1 MKKFYLLLL
10 FFSIIS
16 NAQTHRFIYEYQ
28 FKGDSLA
35 KEFTK
40 ENMILDIN
48 PDEVKFYPYF
58 FAENDSINKTTN
70 NRNSS
75 WDDALPVLKRNRNT
89 NKNTSYV
96 LLNDLFS
103 IRTEDPIN
111 WKLSTN
117 AKKVGTY
124 NLQKA
129 TTTFGGRNWIA
140 WFNTE
145 INLNEGPYKFRGL
158 PGLIF
163 EIVDDQ
169 NNFSFNLVKS
179 YQLKSTYDTSEFL
192 ESFAGK
198 KAIPITEKI
207 LLKKQL
213 ELFNDPLQDFKED
226 FKNSNGEG
234 TFMVMNIK
242 IKSLDQFKELTTM
255 TQERMRKENNPI
267 ELDKAIQYPKSK

>member
-1 MKKFYLLLL
+1 MKYLILLL
-10 FFSIIS
+10 FPFLMS
-16 NAQTHRFIYEYQ
+16 AQTHRFIYEYQ
-28 FKGDSLA
+28 FKSDSLA

-58 FAENDSINKTTN
+58 FAENDSLNKLKN
-70 NRNSS
+70 NNNSS
-75 WDDALPVLKRNRNT
+75 WDDVLPVLKRNRNT

-103 IRTEDPIN
+103 IQTEDPIN
-111 WKLSTN
+111 WKLSTET
-117 AKKVGTY
+117 KKVGNY

-129 TTTFGGRNWIA
+129 TTTFGGRNWVA
-140 WFNTE
+140 WFNTD

-163 EIVDDQ
+163 EIADVQ
-169 NNFSFNLVKS
+169 NSFNFNLVKS

-192 ESFAGK
+192 ESFAGQ

-226 FKNSNGEG
+226 FKNSKGEG

-242 IKSLDQFKELTTM
+242 IKTLDQFKELTTM
-255 TQERMRKENNPI
+255 TQKRMRNQNNPI
-267 ELDKAIQYPKSK
+267 ERDKAIQYPKSK

>member
-1 MKKFYLLLL
+1 MRYFILLLL
-10 FFSIIS
+10 PFLAT
-16 NAQTHRFIYEYQ
+16 AQTHRFIYEYQ
-28 FKGDSLA
+28 FKSDSLA

-75 WDDALPVLKRNRNT
+75 WDDALPVLKRNRNA
-89 NKNTSYV
+89 NKNSSYI

-103 IRTEDPIN
+103 LQTEDPIN
-111 WKLSTN
+111 WKLSAET
-117 AKKVGTY
+117 KKVGNY

-129 TTTFGGRNWIA
+129 ITTFGGRNWIA

-145 INLNEGPYKFRGL
+145 VNLNEGPYKFRGL

-163 EIVDDQ
+163 EIADDK
-169 NNFSFNLVKS
+169 NSFSFNLVKS

-192 ESFAGK
+192 EYFAGQ

-226 FKNSNGEG
+226 YKKSNGEG
-234 TFMVMNIK
+234 SFTVMGVK
-242 IKSLDQFKELTTM
+242 IKSLDQFQDLTLR
-255 TQERMRKENNPI
+255 TQERMRQENNPI
-267 ELDKAIQYPKSK
+267 ELDKAIKYPTK

>member
-1 MKKFYLLLL
+1 MKYLLLL
-10 FFSIIS
+10 LFPFFIS
-16 NAQTHRFIYEYQ
+16 AQTHRFIYEYQ
-28 FKGDSLA
+28 FKSDSLA
-35 KEFTK
+35 KALTK

-48 PDEVKFYPYF
+48 PDEIKFYPYF
-58 FAENDSINKTTN
+58 FAENDSINKLKN
-70 NRNSS
+70 NNNSS
-75 WDDALPVLKRNRNT
+75 WDDLLPVITRSRNT

-103 IRTEDPIN
+103 VQTVDPIN
-111 WKLSTN
+111 WKLSTET
-117 AKKVGTY
+117 KKVGNY
-124 NLQKA
+124 SLQKA
-129 TTTFGGRNWIA
+129 TTTFGGRNWTA

-163 EIVDDQ
+163 EISDDR
-169 NNFSFNLVKS
+169 NNFSFSLVKS

-192 ESFAGK
+192 ESFAGQ
-198 KAIPITEKI
+198 KAIPITEKM

-226 FKNSNGEG
+226 FKNSKGEG
-234 TFMVMNIK
+234 SFSVMGVK

-267 ELDKAIQYPKSK
+267 ELDKVIHYPKK

>member
-1 MKKFYLLLL
+1 MKYLILLL
-10 FFSIIS
+10 FPFLMS
-16 NAQTHRFIYEYQ
+16 AQTHRFIYEYQ
-28 FKGDSLA
+28 FKSDSLA

-58 FAENDSINKTTN
+58 FAENDSLNKLKN
-70 NRNSS
+70 NNNSS
-75 WDDALPVLKRNRNT
+75 WDDVLPVLKRNRNT

-103 IRTEDPIN
+103 IQTEDPIN
-111 WKLSTN
+111 WKLSTET
-117 AKKVGTY
+117 KKVGNY

-129 TTTFGGRNWIA
+129 TTTFGGRNWVA
-140 WFNTE
+140 WFNTD

-163 EIVDDQ
+163 EIADVQ
-169 NNFSFNLVKS
+169 NSFNFNLVKS

-192 ESFAGK
+192 ESFAGQ

-226 FKNSNGEG
+226 FKNSKGEG

-255 TQERMRKENNPI
+255 TQKRMRNQNNPI
-267 ELDKAIQYPKSK
+267 ERDKAIQYPKSK

>member
-1 MKKFYLLLL
+1 MKYLLLL
-10 FFSIIS
+10 LFPFFIS
-16 NAQTHRFIYEYQ
+16 AQTHRFIYEYQ
-28 FKGDSLA
+28 FESDSLT
-35 KEFTK
+35 KELTK

-48 PDEVKFYPYF
+48 PDEIKFYPYF
-58 FAENDSINKTTN
+58 FAENDSINKLKN
-70 NRNSS
+70 NNNSS
-75 WDDALPVLKRNRNT
+75 WDDLLPVITRSRNT

-103 IRTEDPIN
+103 VQTVDPIN
-111 WKLSTN
+111 WKLSTET
-117 AKKVGTY
+117 KKVGNY
-124 NLQKA
+124 SLQKA
-129 TTTFGGRNWIA
+129 TTTFGGRNWTA

-163 EIVDDQ
+163 EISDDR
-169 NNFSFNLVKS
+169 NNFSFSLVKS

-192 ESFAGK
+192 ESFAGQK
-198 KAIPITEKI
+198 SVPITEKM

-226 FKNSNGEG
+226 FKNSKGEG
-234 TFMVMNIK
+234 SFSVMGVK

-267 ELDKAIQYPKSK
+267 ELDKVIHYPKK

>member
-1 MKKFYLLLL
+1 MKYLLLL
-10 FFSIIS
+10 LFPFFIS
-16 NAQTHRFIYEYQ
+16 AQTHRFIYEYQ
-28 FKGDSLA
+28 FKSDSLTKA
-35 KEFTK
+35 LTK

-48 PDEVKFYPYF
+48 PDEIKFYPYF
-58 FAENDSINKTTN
+58 FAENDSINKLKN
-70 NRNSS
+70 NNNSS
-75 WDDALPVLKRNRNT
+75 WDDLLPVITRSRNT

-103 IRTEDPIN
+103 VQTVDPIN
-111 WKLSTN
+111 WKLSTET
-117 AKKVGTY
+117 KKVGNY
-124 NLQKA
+124 SLQKA
-129 TTTFGGRNWIA
+129 TTTFGGRNWTA

-163 EIVDDQ
+163 EISDDR
-169 NNFSFNLVKS
+169 NNFSFSLVKS

-192 ESFAGK
+192 ESFAGQK
-198 KAIPITEKI
+198 SVPITEKM

-213 ELFNDPLQDFKED
+213 ELFNDPLQDFKEM
-226 FKNSNGEG
+226 FKNSKGEG
-234 TFMVMNIK
+234 SFSVMGVK

-267 ELDKAIQYPKSK
+267 ELDKVIHYPKK

>member
-1 MKKFYLLLL
+1 MKYIIFLVFPFL
-10 FFSIIS
+10 FS
-16 NAQTHRFIYEYQ
+16 AQTHRFIYEYQ
-28 FKGDSLA
+28 FKRDSLA

-75 WDDALPVLKRNRNT
+75 WDDVLPVLKRNRNT

-103 IRTEDPIN
+103 IQTEDPVD
-111 WKLSTN
+111 WKLSTDT
-117 AKKVGTY
+117 KIVGNY

-163 EIVDDQ
+163 EIADDQ
-169 NNFSFNLVKS
+169 NRFSFNLVKS

-192 ESFAGK
+192 ESFAGQ

-207 LLKKQL
+207 LLKKQM

>member
-1 MKKFYLLLL
+1 MKRFYLLLL
-10 FFSIIS
+10 FFSILS
-16 NAQTHRFIYEYQ
+16 NAQTHRFVYEYK
-28 FKGDSLA
+28 FKSDSLA

-75 WDDALPVLKRNRNT
+75 WDDLLPVLKRNRST

-103 IRTEDPIN
+103 IQTEDPIN
-111 WKLSTN
+111 WKLSTET
-117 AKKVGTY
+117 KKVGTY

-163 EIVDDQ
+163 EIADDQ
-169 NNFSFNLVKS
+169 NSFSFNLVKS

-192 ESFAGK
+192 ESFAGQ

-207 LLKKQL
+207 LLKKQM

-226 FKNSNGEG
+226 FKNSKGEG

-267 ELDKAIQYPKSK
+267 ELDKAIRYPKAK

>member
-1 MKKFYLLLL
+1 MKYLILILVPFLLT
-10 FFSIIS
+10 
-16 NAQTHRFIYEYQ
+16 AQTHRFIYEYQ
-28 FKGDSLA
+28 FKSDSLA

-75 WDDALPVLKRNRNT
+75 WDDALPVLKRNRNA
-89 NKNTSYV
+89 NKNTSYI

-103 IRTEDPIN
+103 LQTEDLIN
-111 WKLSTN
+111 WKLSTET
-117 AKKVGTY
+117 KKVGNY

-129 TTTFGGRNWIA
+129 TTAFGGRNWIA

-145 INLNEGPYKFRGL
+145 ITLNEGPYKFRGL

-163 EIVDDQ
+163 EIADDK
-169 NNFSFNLVKS
+169 NKFNFTLVKS
-179 YQLKSTYDTSEFL
+179 YQLKSTYDTTGFL
-192 ESFAGK
+192 ESFAGQ
-198 KAIPITEKI
+198 KAIPVTEKI
-207 LLKKQL
+207 LLKKQM

-226 FKNSNGEG
+226 FKNNNGDT
-234 TFMVMNIK
+234 TFSVMGVK
-242 IKSLDQFKELTTM
+242 IKSLDQFKELTAM
-255 TQERMRKENNPI
+255 TQEEMRKENNPI
-267 ELDKAIQYPKSK
+267 ELDKAIPYPK